1 MRRRKLVTF
10 RLPLTSD
17 TLILFCRH
25 LFIPPSRSLFQ
36 LKRNSHSRRKKTHL
50 RNLISSFLFFTP
62 PFFYIPRKRTH
73 TKRSMNTD
81 DVLID
86 GPTLFSPSC
95 ACNEQVFRT
104 LFASQLS
111 PSTPPPHLPST
122 WCGYYLWRPLVGLLV
137 TFLLFGF
144 VGPLGRR
151 GIFLYVL
158 PLPVFLSSCVRARV
172 ESNSPYGNKH
182 FKLQTESVIHS
193 TAASSVR
200 SPAPDGLNPTR
211 VDSAIFPRGNKS
223 SQ

>member
-111 PSTPPPHLPST
+111 LSTPPPSSFYLVRLLPMEA
-122 WCGYYLWRPLVGLLV
+122 VGWF
-137 TFLLFGF
+137 TCNF
-144 VGPLGRR
+144 
-151 GIFLYVL
+151 
-158 PLPVFLSSCVRARV
+158 
-172 ESNSPYGNKH
+172 
-182 FKLQTESVIHS
+182 
-193 TAASSVR
+193 SSVWFRR
-200 SPAPDGLNPTR
+200 SSRTARYLFICPSLTCVSLFVCAR
-211 VDSAIFPRGNKS
+211 ACRI
-223 SQ
+223 